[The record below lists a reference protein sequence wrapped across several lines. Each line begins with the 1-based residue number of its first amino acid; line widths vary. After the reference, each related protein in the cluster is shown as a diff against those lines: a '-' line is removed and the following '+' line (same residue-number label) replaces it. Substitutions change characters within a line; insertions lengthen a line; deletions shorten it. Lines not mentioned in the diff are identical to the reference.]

1 MFIEHTLIHEMSTPS
16 GVMGRLE
23 SISIGTRKTI
33 MQKALDAFT
42 NFSPSG
48 TSLEEL
54 ARPILEVLE
63 ASLGL
68 ESTYLTSV
76 NEIDGMQSVLFSR
89 NTRQLEIPEGV
100 SFDWGDTLCKRA
112 LEQGE
117 SWVSDVP
124 QLWSDSAAAK
134 ALGIMTYVS
143 SPIFIGE
150 GELVG
155 TLCGAS
161 MEKIPANSQALNVLN
176 MFALMVGQRL
186 EQERQIDRLQQENRE
201 LSAQVMVDGL
211 TGLPNRRAVQEELSR
226 ELFRAGRSGKNV
238 VVAFIDLDGF
248 KAINDQYGHAA
259 GDRFLADVG
268 RRLELGLRAG
278 DFAARYGGD
287 EFIVIAPNAN
297 SDDASHIAERLNSL
311 LVGKYNI
318 GSLAIHY
325 GGASIGVV
333 SAGAGH
339 NVAEVIR
346 MADAAMY
353 EVKSKRRGADTPL

>member
-1 MFIEHTLIHEMSTPS
+1 
-16 GVMGRLE
+16 
-23 SISIGTRKTI
+23 
-33 MQKALDAFT
+33 MQKALEAFA

-48 TSLEEL
+48 TTLEEL
-54 ARPILEVLE
+54 TRPILEVLE
-63 ASLGL
+63 TSLGM

-76 NEIDGMQSVLFSR
+76 NELNGMQSVLFSR
-89 NTRQLEIPEGV
+89 NSRTLQIPEGQA
-100 SFDWGDTLCKRA
+100 FDWKDTLCRRA

-117 SWVSDVP
+117 SWVADVP
-124 QLWSDSAAAK
+124 QQWPDSEAAK
-134 ALGIMTYVS
+134 ALGIMSYVS
-143 SPIFIGE
+143 SPIFVGE

-161 MEKIPANSQALNVLN
+161 TQQIPPNSGALNVLN
-176 MFALMVGQRL
+176 MFATLVGHRL
-186 EQERQIDRLQQENRE
+186 QQEREIGRLQQENRE

-211 TGLPNRRAVQEELSR
+211 TGLPNRRSLQEELSR
-226 ELFRAGRSGKNV
+226 ELFRANRSGKSV

-268 RRLELGLRAG
+268 RRLESGLRAG

-287 EFIVIAPNAN
+287 EFVVVAPNN
-297 SDDASHIAERLNSL
+297 GDDVALPIAERLNSL
-311 LVGKYNI
+311 LIGTYNI
-318 GSLAIHY
+318 GNLAIHY

-333 SAGAGH
+333 NAGAGH
-339 NVAEVIR
+339 NVSEVMR

-353 EVKSKRRGADTPL
+353 EVKSSRRDSGGS